1 MMTDAAWNLDEVLRE
16 LVAERFGPTDRMRPT
31 AFAATDT
38 PEAFAHRRR
47 VLNEALDGPPDN
59 VIPLHRDNAA

>member
-1 MMTDAAWNLDEVLRE
+1 MTNTPWDLDQILRE
-16 LVAERFGPTDRMRPT
+16 LVAERYGPTERMRGST
-31 AFAATDT
+31 FAATDT

-59 VIPLHRDNAA
+59 VIPLHREQAA

>member
-1 MMTDAAWNLDEVLRE
+1 MNTDWDLNQVLRE
-16 LVAERFGPTDRMRPT
+16 LVAERYGPTDRMRPT

-47 VLNEALDGPPDN
+47 ILNEALDDTPNN
-59 VIPLHRDNAA
+59 VVPLRPEQAA